1 KCLSCRCRLEI
12 RDLNSFPTR
21 RSSDLKR
28 FIRNSRNNVYELLS
42 NNKYTNS
49 KLDIGFK
56 SENQTI
62 WIDNKGV
69 HTENPLLKKIGNYVN
84 VDYINYE
91 ADKDLFN
98 SEEYSQVEAFLTHIS
113 DGCYRDRK
121 STRLNSN

>member
-1 KCLSCRCRLEI
+1 YK
-12 RDLNSFPTR
+12 
-21 RSSDLKR
+21 
-28 FIRNSRNNVYELLS
+28 
-42 NNKYTNS
+42 NS

-113 DGCYRDRK
+113 DGCYRQITCMLALIVLQDPNIVPTLR
-121 STRLNSN
+121 RAFIL